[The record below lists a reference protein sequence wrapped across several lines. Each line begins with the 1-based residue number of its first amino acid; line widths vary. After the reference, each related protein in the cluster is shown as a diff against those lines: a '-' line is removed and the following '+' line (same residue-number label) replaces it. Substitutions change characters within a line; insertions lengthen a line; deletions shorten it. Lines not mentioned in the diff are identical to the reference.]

1 MTFVF
6 FFCLL
11 VSMWTLFSLFPHTPH
26 SGRNL
31 YCIMC
36 SFVFL
41 SVVEPLLTTYK
52 AMAMVAACS
61 IVCYPPAPPN
71 RRRRTPGIQII
82 SLRRDHSS
90 HPPPLEKNSS
100 SSSRSSP
107 SSSSAESN
115 ADAGKISVPN
125 IRNLAVIAHVDHG
138 KTTLMDRLLKQC
150 GNSLSQERTMDSISL
165 ERERGITIA
174 SKVGF
179 IYLFSSS
186 PHFLLFEFLFIYVF
200 KYH

>member
-1 MTFVF
+1 M
-6 FFCLL
+6 
-11 VSMWTLFSLFPHTPH
+11 P
-26 SGRNL
+26 GRPTSRWAISASYYYRALQQRNSS
-31 YCIMC
+31 YI
-36 SFVFL
+36 
-41 SVVEPLLTTYK
+41 
-52 AMAMVAACS
+52 
-61 IVCYPPAPPN
+61 N
-71 RRRRTPGIQII
+71 RK
-82 SLRRDHSS
+82 
-90 HPPPLEKNSS
+90 PPLQSF
-100 SSSRSSP
+100 SSRFFSSTSPSSP
-107 SSSSAESN
+107 SSLSAESN

-186 PHFLLFEFLFIYVF
+186 PHFLLFESFFIYVF
-200 KYH
+200 KYRLVICLCFQLVSNVSFSS